1 MSQHTP
7 RVAVALCLLT
17 LPIFAY
23 AQSPAKP
30 KKTTAS
36 DSSVR
41 AAADPLAAERRT
53 QAAGLINSLADEAR
67 GFHDETLR
75 ARVQAQAAD
84 VLWDTDKERAK
95 TLFRRAWDAAET
107 ADRENLRLRESER
120 RTQGNGPRLAT
131 NLNRPDMRRE
141 VLRLAAKRDRALGEE
156 LLAKLE
162 EAKKQE
168 DANLTSAAATAGS
181 ASAPSPASNSA
192 PQQQQQSRRDPYATP
207 PEIARRLSLAT
218 DFLNDGDADRALQ
231 FAEPALVKPYEAAVE
246 FLVELRE
253 KNPEGADQRYV
264 ALLGRTAVDPE
275 SDANSILLLS
285 SYVLTPHLYM
295 VVQPGGNTSISQR
308 RRDIVPPAD
317 MPAAVKQAFSRAA
330 VAVLMRPLPQA
341 DQDSSSAGRD
351 GAYFVT
357 ARLLP
362 FIEQNAPDGAAQLR
376 ARLATLT
383 PDVPAPERAE
393 MDRDLM
399 RGLANEPQGDP
410 VQESLDRADRAQTPE
425 QRDVAYMNAAM
436 AATFKNDGRA
446 HDFADKIENAD
457 LRQQVRAFVDFAGL
471 NQAIQKKDG
480 PEALRLAQTGAL
492 THVQR
497 AWGLTEAARLLLEK
511 DRPRALEA
519 LESAAAEARQI
530 DGEDPDRPRSFIA
543 AATQFFKVD
552 HNRAWE
558 ITTEA
563 VKAANAAPDFTGADA
578 GLAARVQTRNN
589 RSTINFPAPSLD
601 LGGIFAAL
609 AQEDMNRAVDLAKT
623 FTGEAPRA
631 TATLAVARAVLTEKA
646 KGKS

>member
-1 MSQHTP
+1 MSQYT
-7 RVAVALCLLT
+7 RRFAVALCLLT
-17 LPIFAY
+17 LPSAAY

-41 AAADPLAAERRT
+41 AAADPLAAQRRM

-84 VLWDTDKERAK
+84 VLWDTDKERSKA
-95 TLFRRAWDAAET
+95 LFRRAWDAAEA
-107 ADRENLRLRESER
+107 ADRENLRVRESER
-120 RTQGNGPRLAT
+120 RAQGTGPRLAT

-181 ASAPSPASNSA
+181 ASAPSAGSNSA
-192 PQQQQQSRRDPYATP
+192 PQQQSRRDPYATP

-231 FAEPALVKPYEAAVE
+231 FAEPALVKPYEMVVE

-253 KNPEGADQRYV
+253 KNPEGADQRYM
-264 ALLGRTAVDPE
+264 ALLGRTIVDPE
-275 SDANSILLLS
+275 ADANSILLLS

-330 VAVLMRPLPQA
+330 VAVLMRPLQQA

-362 FIEQNAPDGAAQLR
+362 FIEQHAPDGAAQLR

-399 RGLANEPQGDP
+399 RGLTNAPERDQ
-410 VQESLDRADRAQTPE
+410 VQDSLDQVNRAQTSD
-425 QRDVAYMNAAM
+425 QRDLAYMNAAM
-436 AATFKNDGRA
+436 AATFKHDSRA
-446 HDFADKIENAD
+446 RDFADKIENTD
-457 LRQQVRAFVDFAGL
+457 LRQQVRAFVDFAAA
-471 NQAIQKKDG
+471 NEAIQKKDG
-480 PEALRLAQTGAL
+480 AEALRLAQTGEL
-492 THVQR
+492 TPVQR
-497 AWGLTEAARLLLEK
+497 TWGLTEAARLLVEN
-511 DRPRALEA
+511 DRPRAIEA
-519 LESAAAEARQI
+519 LEAAAEAARHI
-530 DGEDPDRPRSFIA
+530 DGEDPDRPRSLVA
-543 AATQFFKVD
+543 VATQFFKVD

-558 ITTEA
+558 IMSEA
-563 VKAANAAPDFTGADA
+563 IKAANAAPDFTGTDA
-578 GLAARVQTRNN
+578 GLAARVQSRAG
-589 RSTINFPAPSLD
+589 RMTINFPAPTLD

-609 AQEDMNRAVDLAKT
+609 AQEDMNRAVDLAKA

-646 KGKS
+646 KAKG